1 MEHTSR
7 LQALTQQLQ
16 GLQETLGALEERAR
30 YGATRKREAEDNLH
44 KLTGELRTMRA
55 GWVGD
60 MIDGGG
66 ERVEQVVSVVE
77 GQGGGRCQQMSDGGW
92 LPLPYPPPAR
102 DRP

>member
-30 YGATRKREAEDNLH
+30 YGSTRKREAEDNLH

-55 GWVGD
+55 GWVGE
-60 MIDGGG
+60 MIYGWAPT
-66 ERVEQVVSVVE
+66 QT
-77 GQGGGRCQQMSDGGW
+77 GRACGAGR
-92 LPLPYPPPAR
+92 LCC
-102 DRP
+102 